1 MNKNKKILLFSDL
14 EGTILKEEYGDYN
27 KEDMYEF
34 LAQIDRLQQLT
45 GASVN
50 IHLVSPIYRKQ
61 MEAMID
67 KIDRDI
73 IKYNMQHQQHDRIPF
88 IESGTFTPEKGIY
101 EYEFDGDKAMPLKM
115 PIKSDEFDTS
125 RYGKANYVRTWCDMY
140 KDRGDMMFAIYC
152 GNGQNDLSAMKLVKE
167 QKGFVV
173 CPVNSR
179 TAAKQKADF
188 VSGKTDLL
196 GIAEGLSNINKEIEK
211 RLHVKSEIGDRE

>member
-1 MNKNKKILLFSDL
+1 MNKNIKILLFSDL

-61 MEAMID
+61 MENIIEQ
-67 KIDRDI
+67 IDRDI
-73 IKYNMQHQQHDRIPF
+73 MRYNMLHQEHDRISS
-88 IESGTFTPEKGIY
+88 IECGTFAPERG
-101 EYEFDGDKAMPLKM
+101 EYEHEFDRSKVMPLKM
-115 PIKSDEFDTS
+115 PVDTTQFDTS

-167 QKGFVV
+167 RKGFVV

-179 TAAKQKADF
+179 TAAKEKADF

-196 GIAEGLSNINKEIEK
+196 GIAEGLSNINNEIEK